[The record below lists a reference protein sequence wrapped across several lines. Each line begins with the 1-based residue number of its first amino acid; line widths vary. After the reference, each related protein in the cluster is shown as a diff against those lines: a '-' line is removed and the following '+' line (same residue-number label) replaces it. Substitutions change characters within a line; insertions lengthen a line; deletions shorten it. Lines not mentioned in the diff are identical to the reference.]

1 MPVSNSE
8 IVRVVVRPEYLAEE
22 SSPEQQRF
30 LFAYHVEISN
40 LGEEAVQLIDRHWL
54 ITNGKAEMEEVHGE
68 GVVGL
73 QPVIHPGEHF
83 NYSSAC
89 PLSTPVGTMEGH
101 YGMRKLDSG
110 EDFKAHIDIFRLAM
124 PGALH

>member
-1 MPVSNSE
+1 MSDTTSDG
-8 IVRVVVRPEYLAEE
+8 IRIQVRPEYLAEQSRPEE
-22 SSPEQQRF
+22 SKY

-40 LGEEAVQLIDRHWL
+40 LGEEAVKLLDRHWL
-54 ITNGKAEMEEVHGE
+54 ITNGQGDMEEVHGD

-89 PLSTPVGTMEGH
+89 PLSTPVGTMQGH
-101 YGMRKLDSG
+101 YGMLKLESN
-110 EDFKAHIDIFRLAM
+110 EQVKAQIGIFRLAM